1 MKKIIV
7 SLLLCLSITGFSQT
21 DENAYEQMIESE
33 MKSASSLMTMAV
45 NANTSNYD
53 LTYQKLEFTVDP
65 SIFYISGKV
74 TSTFT
79 ALSTMNT
86 VTFDLYKKS
95 TNPFTI
101 SSVKINNV
109 ATTYSYNSSH
119 ELVIN
124 LPTTLTPGNTAT
136 SEIVYEGEPLTSGD
150 NQGFFTGTHSG
161 TAVLWTLSEPF
172 GARSWWPCKQDLND
186 KVEVSDIYITAP
198 AGYTSVGNGLQ
209 QSRIENAG
217 FATTYFKHNYPIP
230 AYLIAIAVTNY
241 QIFNQT
247 AGTVATGTFPIV
259 NYLYPEEFAT
269 VSIGATVSN
278 ALTLTPDIINFFE
291 TKIGPYPY
299 RNEKYGHAR
308 ANLGGGM
315 EHATVSFMNSWGRD
329 LIAHELAHQWFGDK
343 ITCGTWKDIWLNEGI
358 TEYMSGLV
366 RENFDG
372 NTAFT
377 SWKNGKIND
386 VTSQTTGNLY
396 LNNVQALNVGRIFS
410 YRFSYNK
417 GAMVTNMLRLKM
429 GDTNFFQ
436 GLRNY
441 LNNPLFAYKYAET
454 DQFRLEMEAAHG
466 SSLQEFFNDWVYKEG
481 YPTYTIAASNGS
493 NTTQVTIQINQTQ
506 SITDPL
512 QTGYVSFFEMPV
524 PIRLTGNS
532 GQVQDVILD
541 NTSNGQMF
549 TVNTTF
555 PVTGIVFD
563 PNKNIIARNNTAT
576 LGTTQFDLE
585 KAITMYPNPASEILN
600 IDLPNNLNLEKVEFY
615 NTLGQ
620 QVLISNT
627 NKIDVSGLTNGIYIV
642 AFKTPEGTF
651 HKNFIKK

>member
-1 MKKIIV
+1 MKNKIYIIV
-7 SLLLCLSITGFSQT
+7 FFIFTFSFAQ
-21 DENAYEQMIESE
+21 DDFEKMVQSE
-33 MKSASSLMTMAV
+33 EKAAASKMAFV
-45 NANTSNYD
+45 PNSNTSNYN
-53 LTYQKLEFTVDP
+53 LTYQKLEFTVNP
-65 SIFYISGKV
+65 TIFYVSGKV

-79 ALSTMNT
+79 ALSDMTN

-95 TNPFTI
+95 TAPFTI
-101 SSVKINNV
+101 SSVKINN
-109 ATTYSYNSSH
+109 AAATYSYNSTH

-124 LPTTLTPGNTAT
+124 LPTTLTLGTSATA
-136 SEIVYEGEPLTSGD
+136 EIVYEGEPLTSGD

-161 TAVLWTLSEPF
+161 VAVLWTLSEPY

-186 KVEVSDIYITAP
+186 KVEVTDIYITAP
-198 AGYTSVGNGLQ
+198 ISYTSVGNGLQ

-217 FATTYFKHNYPIP
+217 FATTHFNHNYPIP

-241 QIFNQT
+241 QIFNQIGGT
-247 AGTVATGTFPIV
+247 AATGTFPIV
-259 NYLYPEEFAT
+259 NYLYPEEFPT
-269 VSIGATVSN
+269 VSTGATVSN

-315 EHATVSFMNSWGRD
+315 EHSTVSFMNSWGRD
-329 LIAHELAHQWFGDK
+329 LISHEMAHQWFGDK

-386 VTSQTTGNLY
+386 ITSQTTGNLY
-396 LNNVQALNVGRIFS
+396 LRDDQLSVGRIFS
-410 YRFSYNK
+410 YRFTYNK

-429 GDTNFFQ
+429 GETNFFQ

-441 LNNPLFAYKYAET
+441 LADPVFAYGYAVT
-454 DQFRLEMEAAHG
+454 DQFRLKMEAIHG
-466 SSLQEFFNDWVYKEG
+466 SSLQEFFDDWVYKQG

-493 NTTQVTIQINQTQ
+493 NTSQVNIQINQTQ
-506 SITDPL
+506 SITDPM
-512 QTGYVSFFEMPV
+512 QVGYVSYFEMPV
-524 PIRLTGNS
+524 PIRLTGS
-532 GQVQDVILD
+532 LGEQIDVILG
-541 NTSNGQMF
+541 NTSNGQIF

-563 PNKNIIARNNTAT
+563 PNKNIISRNNTAT
-576 LGTTQFDLE
+576 LGVSKFDFA
-585 KAITMYPNPASEILN
+585 KAIIMYPNPSSENLN
-600 IDLPNNLNLEKVEFY
+600 IELPDNLSLEKVSFF
-615 NTLGQ
+615 NNLGQ
-620 QVLISNT
+620 KVLESNS
-627 NKIDVSGLTNGIYIV
+627 NKIAISVLANGIYIV
-642 AFKTPEGTF
+642 AFKTSEGTF